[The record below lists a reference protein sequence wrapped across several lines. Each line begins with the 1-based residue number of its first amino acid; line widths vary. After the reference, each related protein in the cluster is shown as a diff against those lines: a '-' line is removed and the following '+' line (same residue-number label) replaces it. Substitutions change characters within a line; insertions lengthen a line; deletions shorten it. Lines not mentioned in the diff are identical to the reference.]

1 MQEMGCNMLDI
12 ILDTLLDSV
21 KLLPFLFITYLL
33 MEELEHKTGGKAKN
47 RIRSAGKSGPV
58 WGAVWLFCSGVKPLC
73 GTCDH
78 GRNTA
83 CDFLIDLR

>member
-1 MQEMGCNMLDI
+1 MLDI

-33 MEELEHKTGGKAKN
+33 MEELEHKTGGKARTVQERWKK
-47 RIRSAGKSGPV
+47 RPCLGCIAWSDPT
-58 WGAVWLFCSGVKPLC
+58 VWLFCSGVKPLC

>member
-1 MQEMGCNMLDI
+1 MLDI

-47 RIRSAGKSGPV
+47 RIRSAGKSGP
-58 WGAVWLFCSGVKPLC
+58 GC
-73 GTCDH
+73 TCRD
-78 GRNTA
+78 R
-83 CDFLIDLR
+83 

>member
-1 MQEMGCNMLDI
+1 MLDI

-58 WGAVWLFCSGVKPLC
+58 WGALLGVIHSVAFCSGVKPLC

-78 GRNTA
+78 SRNTA

>member
-47 RIRSAGKSGPV
+47 RIRSAGK
-58 WGAVWLFCSGVKPLC
+58 AALFGVHCLE
-73 GTCDH
+73 
-78 GRNTA
+78 
-83 CDFLIDLR
+83 

>member
-1 MQEMGCNMLDI
+1 MQEMGRNMLDI

-47 RIRSAGKSGPV
+47 RIRSAGKSGRRDTSLYA
-58 WGAVWLFCSGVKPLC
+58 GKKTSHRKS
-73 GTCDH
+73 
-78 GRNTA
+78 RRRR
-83 CDFLIDLR
+83 FLKDKGS